1 MDPIL
6 SKFICVSP
14 SVIVSPWKNACNL
27 VPAITRQVSPLLSHK
42 PRLNQ
47 LCRFPDKSFL
57 EWDCGKF
64 RFLKKLL
71 KKLAAENHKVVLFT
85 QMSKMLDVIE
95 AFANWCGFTY
105 VRLDGSTKVGD
116 RQLLVDRFNCSKKL
130 FLFISSTRAGGVGI
144 NLTSA
149 DTVIFFDSDW
159 NPAMDKQA
167 MDRCHRIGQVRDVH
181 IYRLISEK
189 TIEENIFVKQLQKRK
204 LDEVVI
210 DRARAEGGGTQN
222 LDSVGAGVKRENK
235 LVDELFAGVFSSGD
249 DSGLGEDERSK
260 IYGTHVLWERE
271 DEMEEGGGIVG
282 AKDLAMLAQVEDRED
297 AVAMVS
303 SIKER
308 ETLIEEDEGEGKL
321 EDDKQFEKLPGIVKR
336 SVGIVETRLIEEAE
350 ELRLANGAAGEDESD
365 WDELE
370 NAEWESEVSSDDESN
385 E

>member
-1 MDPIL
+1 VHRPGTM
-6 SKFICVSP
+6 
-14 SVIVSPWKNACNL
+14 
-27 VPAITRQVSPLLSHK
+27 
-42 PRLNQ
+42 Q

-64 RFLKKLL
+64 RFLKSLL
-71 KKLAAENHKVVLFT
+71 KKLFAENHKVVVFT

-116 RQLLVDRFNCSKKL
+116 RQLLVDRFNCSKKI

-181 IYRLISEK
+181 VYRLISEK

-210 DRARAEGGGTQN
+210 DRARTSEEDLGN
-222 LDSVGAGVKRENK
+222 LESYPVRRENK
-235 LVDELFAGVFSSGD
+235 LVDDLLSGIFSET
-249 DSGLGEDERSK
+249 GLSPEERSK

-271 DEMEEGGGIVG
+271 EVEDVVD
-282 AKDLAMLAQVEDRED
+282 KTSSRDLALLAQVEDAED
-297 AVAMVS
+297 TIALS
-303 SIKER
+303 SSAKET
-308 ETLIEEDEGEGKL
+308 EKLIEDDEGK
-321 EDDKQFEKLPGIVKR
+321 EDCEFEKLPGIVKR
-336 SVGIVETRLIEEAE
+336 SVLIVESNLINEAE
-350 ELRLANGAAGEDESD
+350 AARLATNGGGDDSDD
-365 WDELE
+365 WDAIE
-370 NAEWESEVSSDDESN
+370 NAEWESEAE
-385 E
+385 